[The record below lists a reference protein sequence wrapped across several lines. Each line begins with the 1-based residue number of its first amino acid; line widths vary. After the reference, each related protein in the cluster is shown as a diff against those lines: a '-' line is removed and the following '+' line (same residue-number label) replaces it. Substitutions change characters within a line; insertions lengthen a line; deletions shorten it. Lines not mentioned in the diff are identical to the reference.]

1 MHNIDIDNV
10 NKINVEVTNS
20 NEIDINAEVD
30 VNNINIQI
38 KDVAYIAPNG
48 NNEKLANKPKIN
60 TVELTGNKTF
70 EELGLEECLNQDI
83 EYMFK

>member
-30 VNNINIQI
+30 ANDINIQI
-38 KDVAYIAPNG
+38 KDVAYIATNG
-48 NNEKLANKPKIN
+48 NYEKLANKPKIN

-83 EYMFK
+83 EDMFK

>member
-30 VNNINIQI
+30 VNDINIQI

-48 NNEKLANKPKIN
+48 NYEKLTNKPKIN
-60 TVELTGNKTF
+60 TVELTGDKTF

-83 EYMFK
+83 EDMFK